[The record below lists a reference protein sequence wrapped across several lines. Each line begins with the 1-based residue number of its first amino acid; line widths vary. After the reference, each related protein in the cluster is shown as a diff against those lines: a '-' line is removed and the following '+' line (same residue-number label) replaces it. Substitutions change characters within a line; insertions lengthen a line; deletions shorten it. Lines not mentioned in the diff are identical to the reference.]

1 MGCKLAGKRR
11 DSSDRMERRGG
22 RFGTVAAKNLA
33 EMAASAALRPAAR
46 AQAYPPPLAIG
57 GRLVLAGDPT
67 PDASVVVADGRNVE
81 AVGHTCGVTASQKT
95 HMGWA
100 GLEVSHTQLFWRTQ
114 AHQREAPLSRSLR
127 GKPCEILF
135 ITRRWFY
142 SFFKS

>member
-67 PDASVVVADGRNVE
+67 PDASVVVADGLW
-81 AVGHTCGVTASQKT
+81 AIHVGSRPHGRRI
-95 HMGWA
+95 WA
-100 GLEVSHTQLFWRTQ
+100 GQGW
-114 AHQREAPLSRSLR
+114 
-127 GKPCEILF
+127 K
-135 ITRRWFY
+135 
-142 SFFKS
+142 